1 MNKLTWET
9 VLNKF
14 GSCSGAFEHYA
25 AHFPDGSVVEI
36 ETVVK
41 KLREFGD
48 DEDALWMA
56 LNCLNEN
63 GKKAYVFFM
72 GGLSTPENR
81 RHYMVV
87 DGCKDAANDIGISR
101 TASWIVEA
109 VLSGARTDRQRRA
122 IFNKAIDF
130 VLKLLESDENCLEV

>member
-87 DGCKDAANDIGISR
+87 AGSNDAKNDIKVSR
-101 TASWIVEA
+101 TASWIIDA
-109 VLSGARTDRQRRA
+109 VLGGAKTDLQRKA
-122 IFNKAIDF
+122 IFDKAIEC
-130 VLKLLESDENCLEV
+130 VLRLLESNNNCVEV